1 MTQSENMAQL
11 EQLQALKAT
20 RDRVLEVKER
30 MVPLVEQMAA
40 EGDPLAK
47 YLISELKKAE
57 EAMTLANM
65 DAHNFIEER
74 TDG

>member
-40 EGDPLAK
+40 EGDPPSQIPNQRAQEGRG
-47 YLISELKKAE
+47 SHDVGE
-57 EAMTLANM
+57 
-65 DAHNFIEER
+65 HGRPQFH
-74 TDG
+74 